1 MDFVLWGSVFFAGL
15 LSFFSP
21 CVLPLFPV
29 YFGVLMSEQEG
40 KKVKIGKLE
49 FYDIFLSGVC
59 CNFIRKFDL

>member
-49 FYDIFLSGVC
+49 FFLKAMLVKDWKA
-59 CNFIRKFDL
+59 IKKL